1 MHKRALHALM
11 QRLAL
16 AATFALLLVPTLG
29 RLAQAGEGTA
39 TRDAWGAMCT
49 AAGLQLAD
57 YAHDTSHEP
66 TAPRPAVPH
75 HAGDCAYCP
84 LAQAL
89 VAPSTAVFAG
99 AAPLPDMAPPPAPT
113 ARPAFFRH
121 PNGLGSRGPP
131 LVS

>member
-1 MHKRALHALM
+1 MHKRPLHALM

-39 TRDAWGAMCT
+39 AHDAWGAMCT

-57 YAHDTSHEP
+57 HAHDTSHDP

-99 AAPLPDMAPPPAPT
+99 AAPLPDVAPTRAPT
-113 ARPAFFRH
+113 ARPAYFRH

>member
-1 MHKRALHALM
+1 MHKRRLHALM

-16 AATFALLLVPTLG
+16 AATLALLLVPTLG

-39 TRDAWGAMCT
+39 AHDAWGAMCT

-57 YAHDTSHEP
+57 HAHDTPHEP

-75 HAGDCAYCP
+75 HADDCAYCP

-89 VAPSTAVFAG
+89 VAPSTAVYAG
-99 AAPLPDMAPPPAPT
+99 AAPLPDVAPAPTPT
-113 ARPAFFRH
+113 ARPASFRH